1 MARNTFKLTA
11 LSAAVLLGLTAC
23 GGDGDTNFAPDVSA
37 QNISGGLQWVPVTG
51 QVTATDANN
60 DSLTFSA
67 SVVASEGGETPG
79 TVSIDG
85 SGHFSYIPYSAEP
98 ATIQVDVSDGKESST
113 VQFTIDGIA
122 GDPLAY
128 QQWHLRNTGQKAYAQ
143 SEEFIAFLVNVLNWS
158 EEEARAT
165 FIDDSVSIA
174 GEDMNIIEAH
184 AQGAYGQGMMVAV
197 VDSGLELQHPDLQAN
212 IAANKSLNFIPDAT
226 NKMDPTSNSLY
237 GDHGTSVGGL
247 IAAVAGN
254 DEGGRGVAPQAKI
267 FGLNFLGGQGTQTML
282 NLALSHGLPGSG
294 VSESDPIIAYNRSYG
309 VSLPFALYTSIA
321 DSTYE
326 QYTATA
332 LRNGLGALNVKSAGN
347 SFGRP
352 GSSGLF
358 SDICSASGAN
368 SFGLTCLNGNLDPS
382 NANFFTT
389 TVAAVNADGTHSSY
403 STAGANVFV
412 AAPAGE
418 YGELEPAMVTTDQ
431 STCLQGYSSFPSQ
444 ESIDSQTGIPGYF
457 AGLRPFNAPG
467 HPENPNCNYTSTFNG
482 TSSAAPNASGVV
494 ALIGSA
500 NPDLSAREIRHI
512 LANTST
518 QVDADD
524 PGVVIPAGEGEFVAD
539 AGWIENAA
547 GYPFNLKYGF
557 GRVDA
562 GAAVNLAKEWQ
573 AGSLGSLLT
582 TGWINAS
589 PEQPLAIPDNNAEG
603 VSYSF
608 TVEGDLTLEGIQVQ
622 LTVSND
628 DLSSVNENDESVC
641 ELTTAGNDLAI
652 ELTSP
657 AGTTTQLLSGLQAI
671 NIGADGYCSDYILEN
686 TTFLANAFY
695 GENLRGEWT
704 IRLVDVNGDDL
715 TADARA
721 LGLSA
726 AETFSNNSVE
736 SLFEHIDF
744 RAFGHQ

>member
-11 LSAAVLLGLTAC
+11 LSAAVLMGLTAC

-37 QNISGGLQWVPVTG
+37 QNIDGGLQWVPVTG

-60 DSLTFSA
+60 DSLSFSA

-85 SGHFSYIPYSAEP
+85 SGHFSYIPLTTAP
-98 ATIQVDVSDGKESST
+98 ATISISVSDGQET
-113 VQFTIDGIA
+113 TTAQVQVSGIA

-143 SEEFIAFLVNVLNWS
+143 SEEFIAFLVNVLGWP
-158 EEEARAT
+158 EEQARAN
-165 FIDDSVSIA
+165 FIDDSVSVA
-174 GEDMNIIEAH
+174 GNDMNVIEAH

-197 VDSGLELQHPDLQAN
+197 VDSGLEINHPDLQAN
-212 IAANKSLNFIPDAT
+212 IAPNKSLNFIPGAS
-226 NKMDPTSNSLY
+226 NKMDPTSNSVY

-254 DEGGRGVAPQAKI
+254 EEGGRGVAPQAQL

-294 VSESDPIIAYNRSYG
+294 VSDSDPVVAYNRSYG
-309 VSLPFALYTSIA
+309 ISLPFALYTSVA
-321 DSTYE
+321 ESTYE

-332 LRNGLGALNVKSAGN
+332 LRNGLGAVNVKSAGN
-347 SFGRP
+347 AFNNTGNA
-352 GSSGLF
+352 GLF
-358 SDICSASGAN
+358 SNICSASGAAQY
-368 SFGLTCLNGNLDPS
+368 GLTCLNGNLDPS

-389 TVAAVNADGTHSSY
+389 TVAAVNADGTHTSY
-403 STAGANVFV
+403 STAGSNVFV

-418 YGELEPAMVTTDQ
+418 YGEIEPAMVTTDQ
-431 STCLQGYSSFPSQ
+431 STCLQGYSGFPYQ
-444 ESIDSQTGIPGYF
+444 DAIDSQTGIPGYF
-457 AGLRPFNAPG
+457 AGTRPFNAPG

-500 NPDLSAREIRHI
+500 NPALSAREIRHV

-518 QVDADD
+518 QVDAED
-524 PGVVIPAGEGEFVAD
+524 PGVVIPAGSGEFVAD
-539 AGWIENAA
+539 PGWIENAA
-547 GYPFNLKYGF
+547 GYAFNLKYGF

-562 GAAVNLAKEWQ
+562 GAAVSLAKEWQ
-573 AGSLGSLLT
+573 PGSLGQLLS
-582 TGWINAS
+582 TGWMSVS
-589 PEQPLAIPDNNAEG
+589 PEQALEIPDNNAEG

-608 TVEGDLTLEGIQVQ
+608 TVDGDLTLEGIQVQ

-628 DLSSVNENDESVC
+628 DLSSVNEAGEAVC
-641 ELTTAGNDLAI
+641 GLTTAGNDLAI

-657 AGTTTQLLSGLQAI
+657 AGTTTQLLSGLQAL
-671 NIGADGYCSDYILEN
+671 NIGADGFCSDYILEN

-715 TADARA
+715 TADARG
-721 LGLSA
+721 LNLSA
-726 AETFSNNSVE
+726 EETFSNNSVP
-736 SLFEHIDF
+736 SVFEHIDF